1 MSAGKQNR
9 STQLSETLTPDKIS
23 SSALMH
29 ESERDAG
36 ADFDSAPET
45 YSEPEQSSEKVRQA
59 VDNVQVLQ
67 GLDEQSIAAMIASA
81 VAPFV
86 SEQEIVQESF
96 KRKYIPLA
104 TATLTIC
111 GFRQLALSQAIEKI
125 ADLPAPIRLLLMA
138 GVLVVGAGVCAR
150 MAKAEAEEKQK
161 VEPGGVADE
170 QF

>member
-1 MSAGKQNR
+1 
-9 STQLSETLTPDKIS
+9 
-23 SSALMH
+23 MH

-45 YSEPEQSSEKVRQA
+45 YSEPEQYSEKVRQA

-125 ADLPAPIRLLLMA
+125 ADLPSYREDSRSASSYQTAPHGRSACCGSWSLCEN
-138 GVLVVGAGVCAR
+138 G
-150 MAKAEAEEKQK
+150 ES
-161 VEPGGVADE
+161 
-170 QF
+170 